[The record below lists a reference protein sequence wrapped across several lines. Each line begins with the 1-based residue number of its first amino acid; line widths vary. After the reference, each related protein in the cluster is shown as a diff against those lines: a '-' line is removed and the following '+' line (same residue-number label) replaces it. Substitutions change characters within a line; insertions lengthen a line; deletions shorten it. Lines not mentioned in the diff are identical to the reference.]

1 VATIV
6 VLNGTSSAGKTAIAR
21 AFQERAG
28 RIFLNF
34 SIDSILSTLPLSA
47 LERIKRREDI
57 SDLRFQELVRA
68 FFACVKTL
76 ADLGHDLVID
86 HAITTQAQA
95 DWMSEAVRGHQ
106 VLLVAVDCP
115 AEVLAERERQRGDRP
130 IGVSAAQFDRVHQWL
145 TYDLR
150 IDSSTASPPEA
161 AAAILAALAE
171 RRRSGNTP

>member
-6 VLNGTSSAGKTAIAR
+6 VLNGTSSSGKTAIAR

-28 RIFLNF
+28 RLFLNF

-57 SDLRFQELVRA
+57 SDLRFQDLVKA

-76 ADLGHDLVID
+76 ADLGHDLIID

-95 DWMSEAVRGHQ
+95 DWMTEAVSGHR

-115 AEVLAERERQRGDRP
+115 ADVLAQRERARGDRA
-130 IGVSAAQFDRVHQWL
+130 IGLSGSQVDRVHKWL
-145 TYDLR
+145 SYDLR
-150 IDSSTASPPEA
+150 IDSSTAGPPDA
-161 AAAILAALAE
+161 ASAILAAL
-171 RRRSGNTP
+171 GNTP